1 MWYINLVFFPTKTMG
16 IITIHFWHIFLC
28 GKIRPLVCRQLGVV
42 LVLLTKGTV
51 DHSPVMSI
59 IDELCYWYPR
69 GNQLYVEIMSDVVLD
84 IDDSSFL
91 LSALDLQIDHSIL
104 FLKVQTCKDLIN
116 DLSSPK
122 FIKPMWL

>member
-1 MWYINLVFFPTKTMG
+1 M
-16 IITIHFWHIFLC
+16 
-28 GKIRPLVCRQLGVV
+28 
-42 LVLLTKGTV
+42 
-51 DHSPVMSI
+51 
-59 IDELCYWYPR
+59 
-69 GNQLYVEIMSDVVLD
+69 EIMSDVVLD

>member
-1 MWYINLVFFPTKTMG
+1 MIGWKTLKP
-16 IITIHFWHIFLC
+16 I
-28 GKIRPLVCRQLGVV
+28 
-42 LVLLTKGTV
+42 KGA
-51 DHSPVMSI
+51 HSSQSVGS
-59 IDELCYWYPR
+59 
-69 GNQLYVEIMSDVVLD
+69 NQLYVEIMSDVVLD

-122 FIKPMWL
+122 CIKPMWL

>member
-1 MWYINLVFFPTKTMG
+1 MNYANDTHPW
-16 IITIHFWHIFLC
+16 
-28 GKIRPLVCRQLGVV
+28 
-42 LVLLTKGTV
+42 
-51 DHSPVMSI
+51 
-59 IDELCYWYPR
+59 
-69 GNQLYVEIMSDVVLD
+69 GNQLYEEIMSDDVLD